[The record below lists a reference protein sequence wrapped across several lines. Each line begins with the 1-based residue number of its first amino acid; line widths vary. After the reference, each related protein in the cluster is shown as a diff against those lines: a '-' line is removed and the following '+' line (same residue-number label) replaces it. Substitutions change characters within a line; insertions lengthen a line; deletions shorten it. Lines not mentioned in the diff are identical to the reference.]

1 MSVLHFKPELWS
13 KILLGAL
20 QKNLVYAGPMV
31 VNRDYEGEI
40 SGPGDSV
47 HITSLADPTISS
59 YAPNSTL
66 TYQVLVDAG
75 QTLQIDQAKAWA
87 VQVDDVDR
95 RQAMGDMQTW
105 MEGRAAYR
113 IADTADQFLAALY
126 TGAAAANILGTS
138 AAPLTPATFASAT
151 PADFYTKVVLPL
163 KVLLGQQNVPDD
175 GNRYLIV
182 PPWARGLLEQ
192 TQAFI
197 AFPGN
202 NGDAGDVMQRGYFG
216 KVGGFNLMES
226 NNVVNAN
233 PSYNTGGANGV
244 YAIQAGHRDAIT
256 YAEQIVQT
264 EALRAQATFADLVRG
279 LHVYGA
285 KVIRPEALA
294 VAYTARP
301 AGI

>member
-20 QKNLVYAGPMV
+20 EKNLVFGGPMV

-40 SGPGDSV
+40 SGPGDTV

-59 YAPNSTL
+59 YTPNSTL
-66 TYQVLVDAG
+66 TYQTIVDAG
-75 QTLQIDQAKAWA
+75 QSLQIDQAKSWS
-87 VQVDDVDR
+87 VSVDDVDR

-113 IADTADQFLAALY
+113 VADTSDQFLAALY
-126 TGAAAANILGTS
+126 TGAASANVLASTS
-138 AAPLTPATFASAT
+138 SPLTPGTFTTSA

-163 KVLLGQQNVPDD
+163 KVVLGQQNVPDD

-182 PPWARGLLEQ
+182 PPWGRALIEQ

-202 NGDAGDVMQRGYFG
+202 NGGPGDVMQNGYFG
-216 KVGGFNLMES
+216 KISGFNLMES
-226 NNVVNAN
+226 NNAVNAN

-244 YAIQAGHRDAIT
+244 YVIQAGHNMAIT

-285 KVIRPEALA
+285 KVVRPEALA

-301 AGI
+301 PGI

>member
-20 QKNLVYAGPMV
+20 QKKLVFAGPMV

-40 SGPGDSV
+40 SGPGDTV
-47 HITSLADPTISS
+47 HITSLSDPTISN
-59 YAPNSTL
+59 YTPNSTL
-66 TYQVLVDAG
+66 NYQVLTDAG
-75 QTLQIDQAKAWA
+75 QTLQIDQAKSWS
-87 VQVDDVDR
+87 VQIDDVDR

-105 MEGRAAYR
+105 TEGRAAYR
-113 IADTADQFLAALY
+113 IADIADQFIASQY
-126 TGAAAANILGTS
+126 TGLAAANALGSS
-138 AAPLTPATFASAT
+138 ASPLTPGLYNPSTA
-151 PADFYTKVVLPL
+151 PADFYVKVVLPL

-182 PPWARGLLEQ
+182 PPWARGLIEQ

-197 AFPGN
+197 AFPGAG
-202 NGDAGDVMQRGYFG
+202 GDAGQVMQAGFFG
-216 KVGGFNLMES
+216 KIGGFNLMES
-226 NNVVNAN
+226 NNAVQTVAGG
-233 PSYNTGGANGV
+233 PGTGV
-244 YAIQAGHRDAIT
+244 WAIQAGHRDAIT

-294 VAYTARP
+294 VAYTLRP
-301 AGI
+301 TGI

>member
-20 QKNLVYAGPMV
+20 EKNLVFAGPMV

-40 SGPGDSV
+40 AGPGDTV
-47 HITSLADPTISS
+47 HITSLADPTIANYS
-59 YAPNSTL
+59 PGGTL
-66 TYQVLVDAG
+66 TYQAIVDAG
-75 QTLQIDQAKAWA
+75 QTLQIDQAKSWS

-95 RQAMGDMQTW
+95 RQAMGDMQSW
-105 MEGRAAYR
+105 MEERAGYR
-113 IADTADQFLAALY
+113 IADTADQFLAGLY
-126 TGAAAANILGTS
+126 TGVASANALGTS
-138 AAPLTPATFASAT
+138 GAPITPGVYNASSA

-182 PPWARGLLEQ
+182 PPWARALLEQ

-197 AFPGN
+197 AFPGAG
-202 NGDAGDVMQRGYFG
+202 GDAGDVMQRGFFG

-226 NNVVNAN
+226 NNAVQTVAGG
-233 PSYNTGGANGV
+233 PGTGV
-244 YAIQAGHRDAIT
+244 WAIQAGHRMAIT

-285 KVIRPEALA
+285 RVVRPEAIA
-294 VAYTARP
+294 VAYTLRP
-301 AGI
+301 SGI